1 MSLLRSRVL
10 TALAPHLAYAY
21 IRLLGATVRVTYRN
35 REALRRARAG
45 NGPYVLVF
53 WHARLVMMRHAYPD
67 RRMVVLHSRH
77 RDSRL
82 LGQVMRRFGIDQA
95 WGSTTRGG
103 AAGLRDVLRRTRAG
117 DDIGIAPD
125 GPRGPRRR
133 VQPGVI
139 ALARLSG
146 APIVPVSYSAR
157 PARRLRSWDRTLLP
171 LPFGRA
177 VFVYGDPLVV
187 AREADDRACEQAR
200 RELEAALD
208 RLTDEADDVV
218 GLAREDPRP
227 QVPEPPSHES
237 DA

>member
-10 TALAPHLAYAY
+10 SALAPRFAYAY

-35 REALRRARAG
+35 REALATARAAH
-45 NGPYVLVF
+45 GPYVLVF
-53 WHARLVMMRHAYPD
+53 WHARLVLMRHAYPD

-95 WGSTTRGG
+95 WGSTTDGG
-103 AAGLRDVLRRTRAG
+103 AAGLRDVLRRSRGGA
-117 DDIGIAPD
+117 DIGIAPD

-139 ALARLSG
+139 ALAKLAG

-157 PARRLRSWDRTLLP
+157 PARRLGSWDRTLVP

-177 VFVYGDPLVV
+177 VFVYGDPLFVP
-187 AREADDRACEQAR
+187 RDADPAACEAAR
-200 RELEAALD
+200 VDLEALLD
-208 RLTDEADDVV
+208 RLTDEADDAV

-227 QVPEPPSHES
+227 E
-237 DA
+237 ARG